1 MIFHFRNSQISQTV
15 TEDSVTFILDSNDG
29 GKAPALELVSAN
41 GTRHRLVVGFPVVV
55 LVQVVVSNSAV
66 LDASA
71 VSLVELDPQAAE
83 VVVNR
88 LSRVPELVAAKEVVP
103 RAVYLRSTLAFVNP
117 RQHWQG

>member
-1 MIFHFRNSQISQTV
+1 MVEVGVAVRV
-15 TEDSVTFILDSNDG
+15 RGGDVADG
-29 GKAPALELVSAN
+29 VAGGVVEEGAVWPVIRA
-41 GTRHRLVVGFPVVV
+41 VGFPVVV

-103 RAVYLRSTLAFVNP
+103 RAVYLRATLAFVNP

>member
-1 MIFHFRNSQISQTV
+1 MVEVGVAVRVRGGDV
-15 TEDSVTFILDSNDG
+15 TDG
-29 GKAPALELVSAN
+29 VAGGVVEEGAVWPVIGA
-41 GTRHRLVVGFPVVV
+41 VGFPVVV
-55 LVQVVVSNSAV
+55 LVQVVVSNSVV

-103 RAVYLRSTLAFVNP
+103 RAVYLRATLAFVNP

>member
-1 MIFHFRNSQISQTV
+1 MVEVGVAVRVRGGDVADGVAGGVVEEGAVWPMI
-15 TEDSVTFILDSNDG
+15 G
-29 GKAPALELVSAN
+29 A
-41 GTRHRLVVGFPVVV
+41 VGFPMIV
-55 LVQVVVSNSAV
+55 LVQVVMSNSAM

-103 RAVYLRSTLAFVNP
+103 RAIYLHSTLTFVNP

>member
-1 MIFHFRNSQISQTV
+1 MVEVGVAVRVRGGDV
-15 TEDSVTFILDSNDG
+15 TDG
-29 GKAPALELVSAN
+29 VAGGVVEEGAVWPVIGA
-41 GTRHRLVVGFPVVV
+41 VGFPVVV

-103 RAVYLRSTLAFVNP
+103 VLSICAPHSHL
-117 RQHWQG
+117 